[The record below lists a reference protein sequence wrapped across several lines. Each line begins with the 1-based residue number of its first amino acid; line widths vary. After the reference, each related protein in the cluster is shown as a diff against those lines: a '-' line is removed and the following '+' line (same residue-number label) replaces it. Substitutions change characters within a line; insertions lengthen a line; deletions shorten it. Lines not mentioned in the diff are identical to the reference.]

1 MAGGPGS
8 GKSTV
13 ADTVLKQFDLKVID
27 SDKMF
32 EYLMA
37 KKGMDVGDPEQ
48 IYSPDGQATRD
59 HGKNLV
65 DKQKGFWL
73 DGKLGVV
80 IDGTGRD
87 LEKTAKIRKE
97 MTDLGYGTMM
107 LYVNTKL
114 AVAQQRNL
122 DRPGRTLKPEEVEK
136 MWRRVQE
143 NMMKF
148 QQLFGA
154 ERFIVV
160 DNSGGLEDP
169 DRADAFGKV
178 ESSVRRFLSQEPRNK
193 IAQTWIAQHT
203 K

>member
-8 GKSTV
+8 GKSYV
-13 ADTVLKQFDLKVID
+13 AKKILQGFGLKFAD
-27 SDKMF
+27 SDNMF
-32 EYLMA
+32 EFLMR
-37 KKGMDVGDPEQ
+37 KKGMDVTDPEQ
-48 IYSPDGQATRD
+48 IYSPAGQATRD
-59 HGKNLV
+59 QGKELLA
-65 DKQKGFWL
+65 KQKGWWL

-148 QQLFGA
+148 QQLFTP
-154 ERFIVV
+154 ERFLVV

-169 DRADAFGKV
+169 ERAEGFKNVEGKI
-178 ESSVRRFLSQEPRNK
+178 RQFLNQEPRNP
-193 IAQTWIAQHT
+193 IAKDWIA
-203 K
+203 KNKK

>member
-8 GKSTV
+8 GKSYV
-13 ADTVLKQFDLKVID
+13 AKKILQGFGLKFAD
-27 SDKMF
+27 SDHMF
-32 EYLMA
+32 EFLMK
-37 KKGMDVGDPEQ
+37 KKGMDVSDPEQ
-48 IYSPDGQATRD
+48 IYSPTGQATRD
-59 HGKNLV
+59 QGKELLA
-65 DKQKGFWL
+65 KQKGFWL

-169 DRADAFGKV
+169 DRAEAFGKV
-178 ESSVRRFLSQEPRNK
+178 ESSIRRFLSQEPRNK

>member
-1 MAGGPGS
+1 
-8 GKSTV
+8 
-13 ADTVLKQFDLKVID
+13 
-27 SDKMF
+27 
-32 EYLMA
+32 
-37 KKGMDVGDPEQ
+37 MDVTDPEQ
-48 IYSPDGQATRD
+48 IYSPAGQATRD
-59 HGKNLV
+59 RGKEMLA
-65 DKQKGFWL
+65 KQKGFWL

-97 MTDLGYGTMM
+97 MTDLGYSTMM

-178 ESSVRRFLSQEPRNK
+178 ESSIRRFLSQEPRNK